1 MEQITLAE
9 LLGSGADDQFDTFDV
24 TEIQEVMAALRNTDP
39 VDLAHAELLAQQCL
53 RCADI
58 LSEYLGKLTK
68 TTSYLESR
76 HSYSKNKASL
86 DYEAPA
92 GRTTAEMKKW
102 AGEVSPDV
110 EAVAL
115 KLAKAKG
122 SKVALEKKYDIV
134 IKAHHHFKDIASGMR
149 KSILNYRDG

>member
-1 MEQITLAE
+1 MGPGVEDNF
-9 LLGSGADDQFDTFDV
+9 DDFDI
-24 TEIQEVMAALRNTDP
+24 TEIQEVLSVLRNTDP
-39 VDLAHAELLAQQCL
+39 IDLAHAELVSQQCL

-68 TTSYLESR
+68 TLSYLES
-76 HSYSKNKASL
+76 SYSAAKNQASL

-102 AGEVSPDV
+102 AGEVAPEV
-110 EAVAL
+110 KAAAI

-122 SKVALEKKYDIV
+122 SKAALDKKYEILL
-134 IKAHHHFKDIASGMR
+134 KAHHHYKDIASGMR
-149 KSILNYRDG
+149 KTILNYRDG